1 MQITEK
7 GQVTIPKHIREAVG
21 MLPGSEVVFSQEG
34 GKVVISRV
42 SAGAK
47 EDRRK
52 QFQRAAKKVDVSMSS
67 EFRHLSADEII
78 AFLRPADDDAA

>member
-7 GQVTIPKHIREAVG
+7 GQVTIPKHIREATG

-42 SAGAK
+42 SAGTK
-47 EDRRK
+47 NDRRK
-52 QFQRAAKKVDVSMSS
+52 QFERAAKKVASGMNS
-67 EFRHLSADEII
+67 EFKNLSADEII
-78 AFLRPADDDAA
+78 AFLRPSEDDAA